1 MVDPVPEVLPEL
13 VCVTDVDTL
22 LEAVTVGEPV
32 PERVPE
38 TVRETVG
45 DRVPEP
51 E

>member
-1 MVDPVPEVLPEL
+1 
-13 VCVTDVDTL
+13 VTDVDTL
-22 LEAVTVGEPV
+22 LEAVTVGEPD

-45 DRVPEP
+45 DKVPDP